1 MSKMGL
7 LFIPFGLELHKICL
21 LENQI
26 SCLTQQLILNKLYPQ
41 QTKKLDFTKADM
53 DNQFSQSTQGDTA
66 QIEKINLTEI
76 IEDMFLVL
84 TPKEKEVII
93 KRFSLDNKPKQT
105 LEKIGQSFSVTRERI
120 RQIEKIALGKLRR
133 TVDNS
138 KLSLINKIAKEVLD
152 THGGLLI
159 ETRLVSEVL
168 NRIASSQSVDANIIK
183 LALNINPDLVKM
195 DKTNVFKPFW
205 RLKSIALDTV
215 KNVITK
221 GISTLNKRNDV
232 MSDSDIAAELK
243 PLLKDQSV
251 EPAVILS
258 ALEVDKRVKRV
269 KEGFGLM
276 SWRHI
281 NPRSIR
287 DKAYIVLKKSTS
299 PLHFV
304 DIANKIAESGFDKK
318 VVTTQAV
325 HNELIRYDQFVLV
338 GRGLYALK
346 EWGFKKGT
354 VADVIQ
360 DLLRKKSPMTKQE
373 IIEGVL
379 KQRQVKKGTISLNLQ
394 KNPNFVRVGRAV
406 YKLASK

>member
-1 MSKMGL
+1 
-7 LFIPFGLELHKICL
+7 
-21 LENQI
+21 
-26 SCLTQQLILNKLYPQ
+26 
-41 QTKKLDFTKADM
+41 M
-53 DNQFSQSTQGDTA
+53 DNQFSQSTTPDTA
-66 QIEKINLTEI
+66 QLEKINLTEI

-105 LEKIGQSFSVTRERI
+105 LEKIGQAFSVTRERI

-138 KLSLINKIAKEVLD
+138 KLSLINKIAREVLEL
-152 THGGLLI
+152 HGGVLV
-159 ETRLVSEVL
+159 ESKLVSEIL
-168 NRIASSQSVDANIIK
+168 TRIVSSQGVDANIIK

-205 RLKSIALDTV
+205 RLQYISLDLVKSIVA
-215 KNVITK
+215 K
-221 GISTLNKRNDV
+221 GISLLNKKNDV
-232 MSDSDIAAELK
+232 MSDSEIASEVKSA
-243 PLLKDQSV
+243 LKDQKAEQALIV
-251 EPAVILS
+251 S
-258 ALEVDKRVKRV
+258 ALEVDKRMKRV

-287 DKAYIVLKKSTS
+287 DKAYIVLKKSS
-299 PLHFV
+299 NPLHFV
-304 DIANKIAESGFDKK
+304 DIANKISEAGFDKK

-346 EWGFKKGT
+346 EWGFRKGT
-354 VADVIQ
+354 VADVIE
-360 DLLRKKSPMTKQE
+360 DLLGKKSPMTKQE

-394 KNPNFVRVGRAV
+394 KNPKFVRVGRAV
-406 YKLASK
+406 YKLAGK